1 VYNGSLSQG
10 ITGGVLSEDRVLLVR
25 DVMSRE
31 VVTIDPDA
39 PVIEAARLMKKNDI
53 GSVVVVTPR
62 GEVIGIVTEKDLV
75 TRVVA
80 ENRNPLETR
89 VREVMTPNPVTVYD
103 DTPLEIAA
111 RLMAERG
118 IGHLPVV
125 DRAGRLVG
133 ILAKS
138 DILEFT
144 PELIEILYLK
154 RGESSGGE
162 LGGEEV

>member
-1 VYNGSLSQG
+1 
-10 ITGGVLSEDRVLLVR
+10 LSEDRVLLVR

-103 DTPLEIAA
+103 DTPLEISA

-154 RGESSGGE
+154 RGESSGRE

>member
-1 VYNGSLSQG
+1 M
-10 ITGGVLSEDRVLLVR
+10 SEDRVLLVR

-103 DTPLEIAA
+103 DTPLETAA